1 MPAPLE
7 FHVLIVGAGLG
18 GCMLGAL
25 LERAGVSYTI
35 FERAKQ
41 VKPLG
46 SAIALTANA
55 LAIFEQ
61 LGLYEELRSFSSV
74 ILHGLVKDEAGKLLS
89 DSDYTMLEERYGYP
103 CLVAPRPLLYDLLLR
118 QIPRHKILFNKRVL
132 TFQQNHEGV
141 MVRVNDNTT
150 YHGNVLV
157 GADGAYSPVRQ
168 CLYKQLRQLGRL
180 RKSDVDDL
188 PFKTICLVGTTR
200 PMSRNLVYPNSDG
213 SCRYECTVADNRPI
227 LVAQFLLA
235 DNSVAWMV
243 NHYIGNAATRN
254 EERFR
259 NSEWGPEAADQMA
272 ADVGNINAPLGGVIG
287 DYIKNT
293 PSDLISKVM
302 LEEKMFDTW
311 YHGRTVLLGDACH
324 KMFPAAG
331 QGAVNAIQDA
341 CVLANVLVALPSN
354 RPDDILRAFKAYK
367 SERLQHAKVSF
378 DSSVQFGKLLQ
389 AGTKADIYR
398 FLFKR
403 LPRFLWL
410 KQLDTMFR
418 YSPQVSFLPPAN
430 PKGTVKPLAQRKH
443 FRPRSNSIASSLGS
457 SSFEAAEPYASSYA
471 SSSTASIQAQSV

>member
-1 MPAPLE
+1 MAMASD

-25 LERAGVSYTI
+25 LERANVNYTI
-35 FERAKQ
+35 FERAKM

-74 ILHGLVKDEAGKLLS
+74 ILHGLVKDESGKLLS

-103 CLVAPRPLLYDLLLR
+103 CLVTSRPLLYDLLLR

-132 TFQQNHEGV
+132 SLQQNHEGV
-141 MVRVNDNTT
+141 MIRVNDNTT
-150 YHGNVLV
+150 YHGSVLV

-168 CLYKQLRQLGRL
+168 AIYKQLRQAGKL
-180 RKSDVDDL
+180 RKSDTEDL
-188 PFKTICLVGTTR
+188 PFKTICLVGTTK
-200 PMSRNLVYPNSDG
+200 PMSRNLV
-213 SCRYECTVADNRPI
+213 
-227 LVAQFLLA
+227 AQFLLP

-243 NHYIGNAATRN
+243 NHYISNVSTRN

-272 ADVGNINAPLGGVIG
+272 ADVSDINAPLGGTIG

-293 PSDLISKVM
+293 PSNLISKVM
-302 LEEKMFDTW
+302 LEEKMFETW
-311 YHGRTVLLGDACH
+311 YHGRTVLMGDACH

-341 CVLANVLVALPSN
+341 CVLANVLEALPSN

-367 SERLQHAKVSF
+367 SERFQHAKTSY
-378 DSSVQFGKLLQ
+378 DSSIQFGKLIK

-398 FLFKR
+398 FVFKH

-410 KQLDTMFR
+410 KQLDSMLR
-418 YSPQVSFLPPAN
+418 YTPQVAFLPQVA
-430 PKGTVKPLAQRKH
+430 PKGSVKPLPQR
-443 FRPRSNSIASSLGS
+443 RVGRARSNSIASSLRS
-457 SSFEAAEPYASSYA
+457 SVFEAAEPYTESYA
-471 SSSTASIQAQSV
+471 SSSIASIQGDSYKEAKA